1 MRPRDQAHD
10 GPRRRPAA
18 AEALPR
24 RHGPRGP
31 YFRVADSSRTFTTAQ
46 GCPQGVDRRKG
57 DLIRRSTPFGGRP
70 EATEQQ
76 HQADEHRGVGVVERR
91 DDVARQ
97 DGEHAQHDE
106 HQHEDGHPLRALVEL
121 LGSGRR
127 VPSAGRHR
135 RIVVVGLLGHRGGV
149 GQAGLGALGGDPARR
164 GALRRCH
171 WGKSRRNPF
180 DNRRSHTA
188 GCAGAARAGDRC
200 RSVLAHSGL

>member
-1 MRPRDQAHD
+1 MRKINVRYRCGVCGLEIRLTMAPDEDPPPPKHCLED
-10 GPRRRPAA
+10 MD
-18 AEALPR
+18 L
-24 RHGPRGP
+24 
-31 YFRVADSSRTFTTAQ
+31 VAPIFEKPGHRRTFTTAQ
-46 GCPQGVDRRKG
+46 CCPQPVDRQKG
-57 DLIRRSTPFGGRP
+57 DLIRRSTRFGGRP

-76 HQADEHRGVGVVERR
+76 HQTDEHRGVGVVERR

-149 GQAGLGALGGDPARR
+149 GQAGLGALRGGSAADRLPLGGCH
-164 GALRRCH
+164 GA
-171 WGKSRRNPF
+171 
-180 DNRRSHTA
+180 T
-188 GCAGAARAGDRC
+188 
-200 RSVLAHSGL
+200 V